1 MDIRAYLAGGKPLL
15 FDGAMGTMMQRMGLQ
30 AGELPELLNMTHP
43 EMIRDIHRQYVEAG
57 SHVVS
62 TNTFQAS
69 EYKLKGRG
77 YTVEE
82 IISRTTQAEAGLAN
96 EVADSI
102 QQIFV
107 VTEQTGESTRTTAQQ
122 VRDLARMAQELRQ
135 SVARFRIA

>member
-1 MDIRAYLAGGKPLL
+1 MDFREFLKENIVV

-69 EYKLKGRG
+69 EIGRASCRER
-77 YTVEE
+77 V
-82 IISRTTQAEAGLAN
+82 
-96 EVADSI
+96 
-102 QQIFV
+102 
-107 VTEQTGESTRTTAQQ
+107 
-122 VRDLARMAQELRQ
+122 
-135 SVARFRIA
+135 